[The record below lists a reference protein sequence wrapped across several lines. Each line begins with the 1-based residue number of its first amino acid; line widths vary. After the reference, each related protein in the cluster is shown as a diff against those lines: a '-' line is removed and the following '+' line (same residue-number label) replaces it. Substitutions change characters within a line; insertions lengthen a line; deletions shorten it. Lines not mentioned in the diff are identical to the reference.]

1 MDVIFVAGYPC
12 SGKSHFIKEHFSN
25 YHVIDVFDFQKG
37 CSSYPELLEAD
48 EQVQSALLKA
58 VRNKQNVIVENTFY
72 KALRRKLY
80 LDVVKSE
87 KDLPV
92 KLYVLDPS
100 VETHKKRS
108 EERGMDF
115 ELDLKPQYG
124 GFEYP
129 SYDEGFDE
137 IYIVKDNG
145 ISKLGVG

>member
-12 SGKSHFIKEHFSN
+12 SGKSHFIKEHFSD
-25 YHVIDVFDFQKG
+25 YHVIDVFDFQRG
-37 CSSYPELLEAD
+37 CGSYQDFLVAD
-48 EQVQSALLKA
+48 EKVREALLKA
-58 VRNKQNVIVENTFY
+58 VKDNQNVVVENTFY
-72 KALRRKLY
+72 KAFRRKLY
-80 LDVVKSE
+80 FDVVKSK

-100 VETHKKRS
+100 AETHKKRS
-108 EERGMDF
+108 EERGMNF

-124 GFEYP
+124 DFEYP